1 MAAGSLRDFLCNQH
15 RDRIAAGTAGSAT
28 IPMLRSLVFMIV
40 FARFMPLI
48 TGDVMAIAQAVGL
61 RVALV
66 PVTPAVIRRHAGD
79 LGTLACFRPRPV
91 AGLGQCREA
100 EKSRKC
106 PENDSLSH
114 CLFSVVPCWPNIRPG
129 RPVIMGAGR

>member
-15 RDRIAAGTAGSAT
+15 KDRVAAGVAGSAT

-40 FARFMPLI
+40 FARFMPL
-48 TGDVMAIAQAVGL
+48 TAGDVMALARAVGL

-66 PVTPAVIRRHAGD
+66 PVALAVIRRHAGD
-79 LGTLACFRPRPV
+79 PGTLACFRPRPV

-100 EKSRKC
+100 EKSRKR

-114 CLFSVVPCWPNIRPG
+114 CLFSAVPCWPDIRPG
-129 RPVIMGAGR
+129 RR